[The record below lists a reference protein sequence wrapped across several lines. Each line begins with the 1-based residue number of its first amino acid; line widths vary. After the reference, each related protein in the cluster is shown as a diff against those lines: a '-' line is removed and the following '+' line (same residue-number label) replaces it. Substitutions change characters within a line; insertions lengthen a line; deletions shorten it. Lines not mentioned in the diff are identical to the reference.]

1 MGNWIGG
8 DRDGNPN
15 VTDQTLDLSVK
26 NMVKQCLDI
35 ICYKFICLVQNYQY
49 QKTNR
54 GK

>member
-26 NMVKQCLDI
+26 KHGETVLDI
-35 ICYKFICLVQNYQY
+35 ICYKFICSVQNYQY
-49 QKTNR
+49 QKN
-54 GK
+54 